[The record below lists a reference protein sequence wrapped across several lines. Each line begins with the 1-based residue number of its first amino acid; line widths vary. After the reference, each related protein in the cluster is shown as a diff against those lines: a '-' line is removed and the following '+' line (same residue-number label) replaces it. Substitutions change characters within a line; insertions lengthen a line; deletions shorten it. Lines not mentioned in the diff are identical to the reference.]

1 MYSTY
6 MFFVGWTRSPKGSNQ
21 ADMMLNHAIYN
32 AKIFSEKMAPGYKL
46 IVPIREPV
54 SWFKSA
60 ALASSVCMMN
70 IHKQPSSKYFA
81 RVHACDSMCVSYG
94 FIFPCFRRLFVQTQ
108 SQWRI

>member
-6 MFFVGWTRSPKGSNQ
+6 MFFVGWTISPKGSNQ

-46 IVPIREPV
+46 IVPTREPV

-70 IHKQPSSKYFA
+70 IH
-81 RVHACDSMCVSYG
+81 
-94 FIFPCFRRLFVQTQ
+94 
-108 SQWRI
+108 